1 MTVVTVVWAG
11 HVEDEE
17 LNALSEYW
25 KQGGKI
31 TSPFLGLIDAV
42 FLGE

>member
-1 MTVVTVVWAG
+1 MTVVTMVWAG

-17 LNALSEYW
+17 LNALR
-25 KQGGKI
+25 KQWRQDGKI
-31 TSPFLGLIDAV
+31 ASPFLGLIDVV